1 MMATSF
7 YEIVVLPGG
16 DVVLQR
22 VDDGREQLVRI
33 TFSQEV
39 RSFLGNTSVHVAKA
53 MIDAGLDA
61 VEQLDSDGVSEAGD
75 NPVAERRTVH

>member
-1 MMATSF
+1 MATSF

-33 TFSQEV
+33 TFSEEV

-61 VEQLDSDGVSEAGD
+61 VEQLDKDGDGADGD
-75 NPVAERRTVH
+75 DRVAERRTVH

>member
-1 MMATSF
+1 MATSF

-39 RSFLGNTSVHVAKA
+39 RSFLGNTSIHVAKA

-61 VEQLDSDGVSEAGD
+61 VEQLDTDTVADDADGPGGSA
-75 NPVAERRTVH
+75 NRIVH

>member
-1 MMATSF
+1 MATSF

-39 RSFLGNTSVHVAKA
+39 RSFLGNTSIHVAKA

-61 VEQLDSDGVSEAGD
+61 VEQLDTDTVADDVDGPGGSA
-75 NPVAERRTVH
+75 NRIVH

>member
-1 MMATSF
+1 MATSF

-33 TFSQEV
+33 TFSEEV

-61 VEQLDSDGVSEAGD
+61 VEQLDMDGDGAGAD
-75 NPVAERRTVH
+75 GDDRAERRTVH

>member
-1 MMATSF
+1 MATSF

-22 VDDGREQLVRI
+22 VDDGHEQLVRI
-33 TFSQEV
+33 TFSEEV

-61 VEQLDSDGVSEAGD
+61 VEQLDMDGDGADGD
-75 NPVAERRTVH
+75 DRVAERRTVH